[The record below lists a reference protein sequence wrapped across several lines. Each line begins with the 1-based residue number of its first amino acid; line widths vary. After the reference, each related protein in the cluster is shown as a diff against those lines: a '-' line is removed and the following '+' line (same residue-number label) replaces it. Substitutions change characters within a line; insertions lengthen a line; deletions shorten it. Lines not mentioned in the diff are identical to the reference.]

1 MGAALRTALTHGG
14 AEYTLFHTMRNS
26 FISETRLINT
36 AAKEIGERLPPRWR
50 LLEREREAAVRLPQD
65 STRIVD
71 AIWEIRDPA
80 GISSDV
86 IVEVKTNP
94 VEPRFVDSVVSKLKV
109 LSNSGSE
116 RVADPPACMLI
127 STYLSP
133 LARERLTEAGVS
145 YADSTGNIRFSVDR
159 PAVFIE
165 TQGADKNPFREKR
178 PLRSLRGRRA
188 ARVARGLL
196 DYRTPFGTRQLAAE
210 IASSPA
216 MVSRVSNLLEPD
228 EIVTKESPR
237 GRIVSVDWEALAR
250 RWAVDYDFASSN
262 TLTTWL
268 EPRGTEALFA
278 RLREAAFRYTVTGS
292 FAGYRLAPV
301 AQPRL
306 ATLYVEDPE
315 TAAEILGL
323 RPAETGA
330 NVLLVVP
337 FDPVVFERAEHDNGI
352 AYTRVTQTLLDLM
365 TGPGRGPAEADALLE
380 WMRENEDVWKLPMT
394 RTT

>member
-1 MGAALRTALTHGG
+1 
-14 AEYTLFHTMRNS
+14 MR
-26 FISETRLINT
+26 F
-36 AAKEIGERLPPRWR
+36 PP
-50 LLEREREAAVRLPQD
+50 D
-65 STRIVD
+65 SSRIVD
-71 AIWEIRDPA
+71 AIWEIRAPD
-80 GISSDV
+80 GLSSDV
-86 IVEVKTNP
+86 IVEVKAKP
-94 VEPRFVDSVVSKLKV
+94 VEPRLVRGVVSPLKA
-109 LSNSGSE
+109 LSNPGNE
-116 RVADPPACMLI
+116 VTATRACMLI

-133 LARERLTEAGVS
+133 LTRERLTEAGVS

-165 TQGADKNPFREKR
+165 RQGADKNPFKEKR
-178 PLRSLRGRRA
+178 PLRSLKGGRA
-188 ARVARGLL
+188 ARVARGLM

-237 GRIVSVDWEALAR
+237 GRIVTVDWEALAR

-268 EPRGTEALFA
+268 EPRGTEALFV

-292 FAGYRLAPV
+292 FAGYRLAPI

-315 TAAEILGL
+315 TVAEALGL

-337 FDPVVFERAEHDNGI
+337 FDPVVFERAERDNGI
-352 AYTRVTQTLLDLM
+352 VYTRVTQTLLDLM

-380 WMRENEDVWKLPMT
+380 WMRENEDTWKLPMT

>member
-1 MGAALRTALTHGG
+1 
-14 AEYTLFHTMRNS
+14 MRNS
-26 FISETRLINT
+26 IISETRLIAI

-50 LLEREREAAVRLPQD
+50 LLERVREAAVRFPQD

-80 GISSDV
+80 GFSSDV
-86 IVEVKTNP
+86 IVEVKANP
-94 VEPRFVDSVVSKLKV
+94 VEPRLVRSVVSHLKA
-109 LSNSGSE
+109 LSNPE
-116 RVADPPACMLI
+116 NEVTATRACMLI

-133 LARERLTEAGVS
+133 RTRERLTEAGVS

-165 TQGADKNPFREKR
+165 TQGADKNPLREKR
-178 PLRSLRGRRA
+178 PLRSLKGGRA

-210 IASSPA
+210 IAGSPA

-262 TLTTWL
+262 ILTPWL

-278 RLREAAFRYTVTGS
+278 RLREVAFRYTVTGS

-315 TAAEILGL
+315 TAAETLGL

-380 WMRENEDVWKLPMT
+380 WMRENEDRWKLPMT
-394 RTT
+394 GTT

>member
-1 MGAALRTALTHGG
+1 M
-14 AEYTLFHTMRNS
+14 
-26 FISETRLINT
+26 
-36 AAKEIGERLPPRWR
+36 
-50 LLEREREAAVRLPQD
+50 RLPQD

>member
-1 MGAALRTALTHGG
+1 M
-14 AEYTLFHTMRNS
+14 MRNS
-26 FISETRLINT
+26 FISETRLIDT
-36 AAKEIGERLPPRWR
+36 AAKEISERLPARWR
-50 LLEREREAAVRLPQD
+50 LLEREREAAVRFPQE
-65 STRIVD
+65 SNRRID

-94 VEPRFVDSVVSKLKV
+94 VEPRFVNSVVSKLKA
-109 LSNSGSE
+109 LSNSGNE
-116 RVADPPACMLI
+116 RIAATPACMLI

-133 LARERLTEAGVS
+133 LTRERLTEAGVS

-165 TQGADKNPFREKR
+165 TQGAHKNPFREKR
-178 PLRSLRGRRA
+178 PLRSLKGGRA

-228 EIVTKESPR
+228 EIVIKESPR

-315 TAAEILGL
+315 TEAETLGL

-337 FDPVVFERAEHDNGI
+337 FDPVVFERAERDNGI

-380 WMRENEDVWKLPMT
+380 WMRKNEDIWRLPMT

>member
-1 MGAALRTALTHGG
+1 ML
-14 AEYTLFHTMRNS
+14 RNS
-26 FISETRLINT
+26 LISETRLIDT
-36 AAKEIGERLPPRWR
+36 AAREISERLPPRWR
-50 LLEREREAAVRLPQD
+50 LLERERETVVRFPQG
-65 STRIVD
+65 STREVD
-71 AIWEIRDPA
+71 AVWEIRDPA

-86 IVEVKTNP
+86 IVEVKTNL
-94 VEPRFVDSVVSKLKV
+94 VEPRFVSSVVSQMRV
-109 LSNSGSE
+109 LPNSGKE
-116 RVADPPACMLI
+116 RVAATPACMLI

-133 LARERLTEAGVS
+133 LTRERLTEAGVS

-165 TQGADKNPFREKR
+165 RQGADKNPFREKR
-178 PLRSLRGRRA
+178 PLRSLKGGRA
-188 ARVARGLL
+188 ARVARGLM

-306 ATLYVEDPE
+306 ATLYVEDPDTE
-315 TAAEILGL
+315 AEALGL

-337 FDPVVFERAEHDNGI
+337 FDPVVFERAEYDNGI

>member
-1 MGAALRTALTHGG
+1 M
-14 AEYTLFHTMRNS
+14 MRNS
-26 FISETRLINT
+26 LISETKMIAM
-36 AAKEIGERLPPRWR
+36 AAKEISERLPPRWR
-50 LLEREREAAVRLPQD
+50 LLERERGAAVRFPPD
-65 STRIVD
+65 SSRIVD
-71 AIWEIRDPA
+71 AIWEIRAPD
-80 GISSDV
+80 GLSSDV
-86 IVEVKTNP
+86 IVEVKAKP
-94 VEPRFVDSVVSKLKV
+94 VEPRLVRGVVSPLKA
-109 LSNSGSE
+109 LSNPGNE
-116 RVADPPACMLI
+116 VTATRACMLI

-133 LARERLTEAGVS
+133 LTRERLTEAGVS

-165 TQGADKNPFREKR
+165 RQGADKNPFKEKR
-178 PLRSLRGRRA
+178 PLRSLKGGRA
-188 ARVARGLL
+188 ARVARGLM

-237 GRIVSVDWEALAR
+237 GRIVTVDWEALAR

-268 EPRGTEALFA
+268 EPRGTEALFV

-380 WMRENEDVWKLPMT
+380 WMRENEDTWKLPMT